1 MEKRPSDRFLAEAAK
16 YPSMWDAIDIR
27 FVGAKRGD
35 SICLLGLQGTLST
48 NTNSPTYKE
57 LLFETPDVVM
67 IRETVPITELSNLIQ
82 DLTGESATIG
92 STPVILEG
100 FSLFEC
106 RQWGGG
112 SLGLIS
118 IKYPYVLFYSYGKS
132 VSELVSESDIVNK
145 LLQWG
150 YRSLRELCQ
159 EKLGFPVGG
168 GNSTRIELIMPIYF
182 NAEAD
187 FVDSKLRLVLR
198 CHPSLTVSDL
208 SASFEVS
215 LDVSGRQETKRGTVS
230 FSEKDR
236 IQEGFEYSLVNQVD
250 LQPQVK
256 SAMVWVFHRSRNDP
270 MYALYVRK
278 SAAIELNSSWIALKY
293 LLSRYQEGQL
303 INGEDVFQE
312 KLGLKGEV
320 KDLYRF
326 EAAVTDL
333 LACTGY
339 SCLFT
344 GHAFGI
350 RGIDILAF
358 SSNYQEAV
366 LVSVTTSNN
375 LGEKITTLL
384 PQLNT
389 LKDRLKDI
397 TFRPAIFAPIRLEDV
412 VYSDKQDAKT
422 HGIALVLLPEI
433 QGLFDAITRLS
444 MTEARSSLNSILDM
458 PKQMI

>member
-1 MEKRPSDRFLAEAAK
+1 MEKQSPDRFLAEVAK
-16 YPSMWDAIDIR
+16 YPSMWDSIELK

-48 NTNSPTYKE
+48 NTSPPAYKE

-67 IRETVPITELSNLIQ
+67 IREIVPITELSNLMQ
-82 DLTGESATIG
+82 GLMGENATIG
-92 STPVILEG
+92 STPVTLEG
-100 FSLFEC
+100 FSQFDC

-112 SLGLIS
+112 GKGLLS
-118 IKYPYVLFYSYGKS
+118 TQYPYVLFYSYGKS
-132 VSELVSESDIVNK
+132 VSELVSESDIGNK

-168 GNSTRIELIMPIYF
+168 GNSTRIELIMPIYLS
-182 NAEAD
+182 AEAD
-187 FVDSKLRLVLR
+187 FVDTQLRLVLR
-198 CHPSLTVSDL
+198 CHPSLTISDL
-208 SASFEVS
+208 SASYEMSLEV
-215 LDVSGRQETKRGTVS
+215 LGKQETKRGAIN
-230 FSEKDR
+230 FSERDR
-236 IQEGFEYSLVNQVD
+236 MQEGFGYSLVNQTD
-250 LQPQVK
+250 LLPQVK
-256 SAMVWVFHRSRNDP
+256 SAMIWVFHRSRNEP
-270 MYALYVRK
+270 MYALSVRK
-278 SAAIELNSSWIALKY
+278 LSTTDLNPAWVALQF

-303 INGEDVFQE
+303 ISGEDIFQE

-339 SCLFT
+339 VCLFT

-358 SSNYQEAV
+358 SRDYLEAV
-366 LVSVTTSNN
+366 VASITTSNN
-375 LGEKITTLL
+375 LGEKITTLV

-389 LKDRLKDI
+389 LKDRLKDV
-397 TFRPAIFAPIRLEDV
+397 TLRPAIFAPIRLEDV
-412 VYSDKQDAKT
+412 VYGDEQDAKA
-422 HGIALVLLPEI
+422 HEIALVLLPEI
-433 QGLFDAITRLS
+433 QGLFDVITRLS
-444 MTEARSSLNSILDM
+444 MTEARSSLNSILDS
-458 PKQMI
+458 PKHMY